1 MYQYLAHQYSFYSTP
16 TELIWIF
23 DAALCMWAFLRF
35 SGLSFSSSA
44 DPDAISDGGGTG
56 RHYLISWQA
65 SPSLD
70 EWIESGGGDVSVQG
84 LGSGTDINVQ
94 AVLRGAAERL
104 GIMSWG
110 LATRYREV
118 LKDLLTDRS
127 RLV

>member
-1 MYQYLAHQYSFYSTP
+1 
-16 TELIWIF
+16 
-23 DAALCMWAFLRF
+23 MWAFLRF

-44 DPDAISDGGGTG
+44 DPDAISDGCGTG
-56 RHYLISWQA
+56 RHYLIGWQA
-65 SPSLD
+65 SLSLD

-104 GIMSWG
+104 GVMSWG

-118 LKDLLTDRS
+118 LKDLLTDSS